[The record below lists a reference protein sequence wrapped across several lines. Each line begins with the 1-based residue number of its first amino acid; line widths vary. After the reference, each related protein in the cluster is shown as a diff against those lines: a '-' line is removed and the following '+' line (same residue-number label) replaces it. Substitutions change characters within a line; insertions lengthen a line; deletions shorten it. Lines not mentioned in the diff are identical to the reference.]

1 MSSVIKLP
9 KGTKDCLPEDSYIW
23 EYIEN
28 FLRNKSKIYGLKE
41 IRTPIFE
48 YTELFLRGVGETTD
62 IVQKEMYTFNDKGN
76 RSITLKAEGTAPTIR
91 AFIEHGLHAQSLPIK
106 LFYIT
111 PVFRYENVQKGRLR
125 QHHQYGVE
133 LFGSESPILDAELIK
148 IAYSVYEELGV
159 LNNVVHINSLGC
171 KKCRPSYNEEI
182 KKFLHESRDNLCGIC
197 KDRLEKNPLRIL
209 DCKNENCK
217 NVLKDAPSIIDYI
230 CDECT
235 KHFNELKVYLNE
247 LNINFKENHHIVR
260 GLDYYTRTVFEILDS
275 DGFTLCGGGRYDNL
289 VEQLGGKP
297 MPAVGFGMG
306 LERLIL
312 AINNNN
318 IKVTEESTLD
328 LFVISYSEEYVNN
341 ALSLCN
347 RLRDLKISCDMDS
360 LNRSLK
366 AQMKYADKI
375 KAKHVVVIGENEVNN
390 KVLKIKNMYDG
401 TVTEVSYDLEK
412 IIDVLKS
419 K

>member
-1 MSSVIKLP
+1 MSNVIKLP

-23 EYIEN
+23 EYIEK
-28 FLRNKSKIYGLKE
+28 FLRDKSKLYGLKE

-133 LFGSESPILDAELIK
+133 LFGSESPVCDAELIK
-148 IAYSVYEELGV
+148 IAYSIYNELGV
-159 LNNVVHINSLGC
+159 SDNVVHINSLGC
-171 KKCRPSYNEEI
+171 KKCRPKYNDEI
-182 KKFLHESRDNLCGIC
+182 KSFLHNSSEKLCNIC
-197 KDRLEKNPLRIL
+197 RERLDKNPLRIL

-217 NVLKDAPSIIDYI
+217 NVLLDAPSIIDFI
-230 CDECT
+230 CGECSD
-235 KHFNELKVYLNE
+235 HFNELKVYLNE
-247 LNINFKENHHIVR
+247 LNINFKENYHIVR
-260 GLDYYTRTVFEILDS
+260 GLDYYTRTVFEIIDNQ
-275 DGFTLCGGGRYDNL
+275 GFTLCGGGRYDNL
-289 VEQLGGKP
+289 VEQLGGKN

-306 LERLIL
+306 IERLIL
-312 AINNNN
+312 SLNNNN
-318 IKVTEESTLD
+318 ITLTEQKVLD
-328 LFVISYSEEYVNN
+328 LFIVTCDKKYIVNS
-341 ALSLCN
+341 LKLCN
-347 RLRDLKISCDMDS
+347 ELRDLGISCDVDC
-360 LNRSLK
+360 LDRSLK
-366 AQMKYADKI
+366 SQMKYADRI
-375 KAKHVVVIGENEVNN
+375 KSKNVIVIGEDEINN
-390 KVLKIKNMYDG
+390 KSLNIKNMVSGEITKVLYDA
-401 TVTEVSYDLEK
+401 EK
-412 IIDVLKS
+412 IKQNLES